1 MKIIILGT
9 GTLHPVA
16 HQASAGLAV
25 ETQGELLGFDLGR
38 GVLNRYAEAGLDP
51 LALKYLHLT
60 HLHPDH
66 CCDLVPLLFAL
77 RYAPQPART
86 EPLHIT
92 APEGLSNLLENLRR
106 GWKWLDPSYPL
117 HLREAEECEFE
128 EGGAKISTAF
138 LDHGS
143 MANLGYRV
151 DSEGKSVV
159 YTGDTERGEGLLN
172 LAKGANILIS
182 ECSFTDAMA
191 EAAHMAPS
199 RLGQIA
205 RAAQV
210 DKLVITHLYPRTDP
224 AVVEREVRNH
234 YDGEVVLASDGMTLE
249 L

>member
-1 MKIIILGT
+1 MKISILGS

-16 HQASAGLAV
+16 GQASAGLVV
-25 ETQGELLGFDLGR
+25 ETGGEILGFDMGR

-51 LALKYLHLT
+51 LTLKYLHLT

-66 CCDLVPLLFAL
+66 CCDIVPLLFAL
-77 RYAPQPART
+77 RYAPEPARS

-92 APEGLSNLLENLRR
+92 APEGLANLLENLRR
-106 GWKWLDPSYPL
+106 GWKWLEPPYPL

-128 EGGAKISTAF
+128 EGGAKIKTAF

-151 DSEGKSVV
+151 DAEGKSVV

-182 ECSFTDAMA
+182 ECSFTDAQA
-191 EAAHMAPS
+191 QAAHMAPS

-205 RAAQV
+205 RAAEV
-210 DKLVITHLYPRTDP
+210 ERLVITHLYPRTDP
-224 AVVEREVRNH
+224 GVVEQEVRNH
-234 YDGEVVLASDGMTLE
+234 YDGEIVMGSDGLALE